1 LTEAIAWTACHNPET
16 SCFLDQ
22 TTAPAWRY
30 AERWGKLAIGF
41 RSFGSRR
48 SGRLPTIQGSV

>member
-1 LTEAIAWTACHNPET
+1 M
-16 SCFLDQ
+16 
-22 TTAPAWRY
+22 TAPAWRY